1 MLTAQG
7 NQTQVV
13 LDITS
18 GPSGVGAGAHIY
30 AGPCP
35 GVGAV
40 KYSLIPPG
48 VVNGKL
54 TLVVNAT
61 LNSLLDGNS
70 VINVHQSEAESN
82 IYTSGG
88 KIPAVTP

>member
-1 MLTAQG
+1 
-7 NQTQVV
+7 
-13 LDITS
+13 
-18 GPSGVGAGAHIY
+18 
-30 AGPCP
+30 
-35 GVGAV
+35 V

>member
-1 MLTAQG
+1 M
-7 NQTQVV
+7 
-13 LDITS
+13 
-18 GPSGVGAGAHIY
+18 
-30 AGPCP
+30 
-35 GVGAV
+35 

-61 LNSLLDGNS
+61 LTSLLDGNS
-70 VINVHQSEAESN
+70 VINVHKSEAESN
-82 IYTSGG
+82 IYTSSG